1 MRFIPQRAG
10 RYGRSVPVSVALAIA
25 LCAVLLAGCGKKDKI
40 VGPEPPGSP
49 TYPKLSSPVNVLRA
63 LEQAYE
69 ARDSV
74 EFKLLYNDTLYK
86 GTSIDQSNPGSPIR
100 YTFYKADEV
109 RHVAALAK
117 NFGITKIDLIYP
129 PVLDRFT
136 DLSDP
141 QGWATI
147 QVLPSSG
154 LRLEIN
160 DAYTSTAYSIASDRE
175 SFEFKFIPKSPDSS
189 SPTDTTWQIV
199 RWSEVA
205 N

>member
-25 LCAVLLAGCGKKDKI
+25 LCAALLAGCGKKDKI

-49 TYPKLSSPVNVLRA
+49 TYPKLSSPVNVLEA

-74 EFKLLYNDTLYK
+74 EFKLLYNDSLYV
-86 GTSIDQSNPGSPIR
+86 GTTFDQRNPGNPVQL
-100 YTFYKADEV
+100 TFYKADEV
-109 RHVAALAK
+109 RHVAALAR
-117 NFGITKIDLIYP
+117 NFSITNIDLIFP

-147 QVLPSSG
+147 QILPSSG
-154 LRLEIN
+154 LRLEIS
-160 DAYTSTAYSIASDRE
+160 DASTQTTYSIPSDKE
-175 SFEFKFIPKSPDSS
+175 TVEFKFIPNAPDSS